1 MAKPR
6 AYSEEQRAKVLALRQ
21 SGYSVKQVAEMMGL
35 PEGTVKTITRR
46 DTAILTNPQHRDFF
60 RLPEPAIGSTGGT
73 HELAVVEPPPQ
84 RIQTGDK
91 EVDAILWLR
100 EMIQTGQPAL
110 IEHALAMASRLDEE
124 TLRAIESRYAAI
136 LASQRGALVAAF
148 SSMGFCNLEG
158 LARGTL
164 EKKKEREAAVV
175 IFGEGD
181 YFTTPQE
188 QFCIDALAGLET
200 DRLGCHAPEDVESRF
215 IQHKNLL
222 PWTLADCVRE
232 LQFWRELDRHK
243 YALFGCE
250 LDQATY
256 ARENFIRLL
265 MTRIRARDKTEV
277 RLVWEYV
284 VDQDLQADE
293 LNPIVEN
300 LLGIR

>member
-35 PEGTVKTITRR
+35 PEGSVKTITRR
-46 DTAILTNPQHRDFF
+46 DTAILTNPKHRDFF
-60 RLPEPAIGSTGGT
+60 KLPEPAIGSTGDNQ
-73 HELAVVEPPPQ
+73 ELAVVEPPPQ
-84 RIQTGDK
+84 RVQTGDK

-110 IEHALAMASRLDEE
+110 IEYALAMASRLDED

-136 LASQRGALVAAF
+136 LVSQRGALVAAF

-164 EKKKEREAAVV
+164 EKKAGRERAVSV
-175 IFGEGD
+175 FGEGD

-188 QFCIDALAGLET
+188 QFCIDTLEGLET
-200 DRLGCHAPEDVESRF
+200 NQFGYHTPEDIESRF
-215 IQHKNLL
+215 NQHKDLM

-232 LQFWRELDRHK
+232 LQFWRELYKHK
-243 YALFGCE
+243 DALFDCE

-256 ARENFIRLL
+256 GREAFIRLL
-265 MTRIRARDKTEV
+265 MTRIKARDKDEI
-277 RLVWEYV
+277 RLVWDYLVE
-284 VDQDLQADE
+284 QELQADE